1 MTDSISQKAKRY
13 ILENI
18 KKAKQ
23 SSLLPEMNRELPQKP
38 VSPEYGTEALVEK
51 FSNELELLEVTIFIE
66 NDAESVKDRLEPI
79 IKGKKIL
86 SWDIDKLPYSAG
98 DIMRLEDVFFEDD
111 EITLQEQ
118 ADIGL
123 TGCDF
128 ALAETGS
135 LILLIQQGKPRAASL
150 LPPVHIALVRSS
162 SILNSLGD
170 FFDISKQEFSNSHY
184 CSIVTGPSATA
195 DIEMTKVRGVHGP
208 GEVIVII
215 GP

>member
-1 MTDSISQKAKRY
+1 MTDTISQKARRS

-18 KKAKQ
+18 KKAKH
-23 SSLLPEMNRELPQKP
+23 SSLLPERNTELPQKP
-38 VSPEYGTEALVEK
+38 ASQEYGTEALIEK
-51 FSNELELLEVTIFIE
+51 FSNELELLDVKVFVE
-66 NDAESVKDRLEPI
+66 NDPESVINRL
-79 IKGKKIL
+79 KTFLQGKKLL
-86 SWDIDKLPYSAG
+86 SWDIENLPYGAG
-98 DIMRLEDVFFEDD
+98 DTMNLEDVSFEEDD
-111 EITLQEQ
+111 IALQEQ
-118 ADIGL
+118 AEIGL

-162 SILNSLGD
+162 IILNSLGD
-170 FFDISKQEFSNSHY
+170 FFDLNKQDFVNSHY

-195 DIEMTKVRGVHGP
+195 DIEMIKVRGVHGP